1 MVQFR
6 EMTQVPNRGHAAGG
20 NHRQVRAFN
29 HLLCRFEVGS
39 CEYTITRNIRVNDHT
54 STEFLKSLRQRN
66 CPDVRIFS
74 PTGNLNV
81 SIERID
87 ADGNVVG
94 LFLQSLFDKGR
105 IFDGSRSQHDA
116 LNPGIE
122 QAFNNRYASYST
134 TNLNLRKRH
143 RRRHFTQQIEIFQP
157 AEECAVQIDHMQP
170 LCAFADPLRGRLQGI
185 AVNGRFGPPTPPQP
199 HSFSVKNVDRRINF
213 HRNCPR
219 RTRAKLSR
227 MRSPTCWL
235 FSGWNCVAQMF
246 LAWTIA
252 GNSIS

>member
-6 EMTQVPNRGHAAGG
+6 EMTQVRNRGHAAGG
-20 NHRQVRAFN
+20 NHRQVRAFK
-29 HLLCRFEVGS
+29 HLLCRFDVGS

-54 STEFLKSLRQRN
+54 NTEFLKSLRQRH

-87 ADGNVVG
+87 AAGNVVG

-157 AEECAVQIDHMQP
+157 AEERSEEHTSELQSPYDLVC
-170 LCAFADPLRGRLQGI
+170 RLLLEKKKK
-185 AVNGRFGPPTPPQP
+185 
-199 HSFSVKNVDRRINF
+199 KN
-213 HRNCPR
+213 
-219 RTRAKLSR
+219 
-227 MRSPTCWL
+227 
-235 FSGWNCVAQMF
+235 
-246 LAWTIA
+246 
-252 GNSIS
+252 